1 MISEG
6 SNGEGQEEGP
16 VRSPARLVLESLLWV
31 WVLGA
36 MGYFYYSRNFHIWIQ
51 QAWEQAVG

>member
-1 MISEG
+1 MIPEAPDS
-6 SNGEGQEEGP
+6 EGQEEGP
-16 VRSPARLVLESLLWV
+16 ARSPAQLVLEVLLWT

-36 MGYFYYSRNFHIWIQ
+36 MGYFYYSRNFHIWIK